1 MALASRLLPA
11 LVLVAACTPRQAPHQ
26 TLVAPSAAAPEAERI
41 AAHERLFA
49 RADAVSGVRGGTMR
63 TDYLVLGD
71 GTRIHHPEDLIP
83 VVDPASP
90 TARAAAKSA
99 AASESLRR
107 SRSRGSIPWYVAG
120 AGIAAGMVVMFS
132 GVRSD
137 DGGGDL
143 ILAGTGLM
151 VGSLVGGLVA
161 GLILEGDAGERHVEA
176 RDERVSAFATYNDD
190 LVKRLALCAEGGD
203 VVPCAA
209 PAEAAAPAAA
219 ATPGDGPSAAAP

>member
-1 MALASRLLPA
+1 MAFASRLLPA
-11 LVLVAACTPRQAPHQ
+11 LLLVTACTPRQAPHQ
-26 TLVAPSAAAPEAERI
+26 TLVAPSATAPEAERI

-63 TDYLVLGD
+63 TDFLILGD

-99 AASESLRR
+99 AASESVRR
-107 SRSRGSIPWYVAG
+107 SHSRSVVPWYVAG
-120 AGIAAGMVVMFS
+120 AGIGVGTVMMFS

-137 DGGGDL
+137 DGSAL
-143 ILAGTGLM
+143 TLAGTGLM
-151 VGSLVGGLVA
+151 VGSLVGGLVV
-161 GLILEGDAGERHVEA
+161 GMLLEGDVGARHAEA

-190 LVKRLALCAEGGD
+190 LVKRLALCTEAGAIL
-203 VVPCAA
+203 PCAA
-209 PAEAAAPAAA
+209 PADTEAPAAA
-219 ATPGDGPSAAAP
+219 AAPTAAP

>member
-1 MALASRLLPA
+1 MAFVSRLLPA
-11 LVLVAACTPRQAPHQ
+11 LVLVAACTPRQMPHQ

-83 VVDPASP
+83 VVDAASP

-99 AASESLRR
+99 AASESWRR
-107 SRSRGSIPWYVAG
+107 SRSKGIVPWYVAG
-120 AGIAAGMVVMFS
+120 AGIGVGTVLMFS
-132 GVRSD
+132 GIHSD
-137 DGGGDL
+137 DGMAL
-143 ILAGTGLM
+143 TLSGTGLM
-151 VGSLVGGLVA
+151 LGSLIGGLVA
-161 GLILEGDAGERHVEA
+161 GLIVEGDAGERYAEA

-190 LVKRLALCAEGGD
+190 LVKRLALCAQGGD
-203 VVPCAA
+203 IVPCAE
-209 PAEAAAPAAA
+209 PVDTTVPAAA
-219 ATPGDGPSAAAP
+219 AAEPGDGPAVAR